1 MTYKKWDIVLVPF
14 PFTDF
19 TSAKKRPALIIS
31 PNKYNEGPDLIIMF
45 ITSKIDKLERV
56 GDIMIKDW
64 QDCGLL
70 KPSMVRMKFATIDR
84 SIIIKKL
91 GIITSI
97 DQDAIGNKLQTFF
110 GLKEK

>member
-14 PFTDF
+14 SFTNF
-19 TSAKKRPALIIS
+19 TTVKKRPALIIS
-31 PNKYNEGPDLIIMF
+31 PNNYNEGPDLIIMF

-70 KPSMVRMKFATIDR
+70 KPSMGRMKFATIEK
-84 SIIIKKL
+84 SIVKKRLGTLTNLDQVSIKENLK
-91 GIITSI
+91 
-97 DQDAIGNKLQTFF
+97 QFF
-110 GLKEK
+110 NL